1 MSVKIRL
8 ARFGRKKNP
17 FYRIVA
23 AQSEAKRDGR
33 FLETI
38 GTYDPIKT
46 PYEFKI
52 DEEKLKNWL
61 QQGAKPSDT
70 VKSLLKRSGMGN
82 LLTVKAA

>member
-8 ARFGRKKNP
+8 ARFGRKKQP

-23 AQSEAKRDGR
+23 TQSEAKRDGS

-38 GTYDPIKT
+38 GTYDPLKD
-46 PYEFKI
+46 PFEFKVN
-52 DEEKLKNWL
+52 EEKLKNWL
-61 QQGAKPSDT
+61 QQGATLSDT
-70 VKSLLKRSGMGN
+70 VKSLLMRSGMGS